1 MLSELILVP
10 LVSCWMWFDNEWLA
24 RSLANSR
31 RFWNSLLTFGCFQR
45 IYFDLVTC
53 ASPLVPSWK
62 PSCSITCLSLGSNA
76 DQTQEQVLYSVS
88 VYMGFAQAFASTRC
102 GHKTYPKLSKKNKT
116 KPLQTRFLPVAHTAR
131 AGPSHWTTHESG
143 GSRIICSAKLV
154 TSERTRRTNYAC
166 AEGAV
171 RDQFP
176 ALSSL

>member
-10 LVSCWMWFDNEWLA
+10 PVSCWMWFDNEWLA

-31 RFWNSLLTFGCFQR
+31 SFWNSLLTFGCFQR

-62 PSCSITCLSLGSNA
+62 PSCSITWLSLGSNA
-76 DQTQEQVLYSVS
+76 DQTQEQVLCSVS
-88 VYMGFAQAFASTRC
+88 AYMGFGQAFASTRC
-102 GHKTYPKLSKKNKT
+102 GHRTYPKLSKKKT
-116 KPLQTRFLPVAHTAR
+116 KPLQTRFLPVANTAR
-131 AGPSHWTTHESG
+131 AGPSHWTMHESG
-143 GSRIICSAKLV
+143 GSGIICSAKLV

>member
-31 RFWNSLLTFGCFQR
+31 SFWNSSLTFGCFQR
-45 IYFDLVTC
+45 IYFDLVTR
-53 ASPLVPSWK
+53 ASHLVPSWK
-62 PSCSITCLSLGSNA
+62 PSCSITWLSLGSNA

-88 VYMGFAQAFASTRC
+88 AYMGFAQDFASTSE
-102 GHKTYPKLSKKNKT
+102 HKTYPKLSKNKT
-116 KPLQTRFLPVAHTAR
+116 KPLQTRFLPVAHTPR
-131 AGPSHWTTHESG
+131 AGPSHWTMHGPG
-143 GSRIICSAKLV
+143 GSRIMGSTKLT
-154 TSERTRRTNYAC
+154 TSERTRRMNYAC